1 MLPGRAQVT
10 ASSVRHEHGAS
21 APSEWRFV
29 VDHDDAVKMPDVVVL
44 VPFAGAMRR
53 AAIGSYDTLF
63 DKFGLTRAPSKTF
76 TIRGP
81 GPQ

>member
-1 MLPGRAQVT
+1 
-10 ASSVRHEHGAS
+10 
-21 APSEWRFV
+21 
-29 VDHDDAVKMPDVVVL
+29 MPDVVVL
-44 VPFAGAMRR
+44 VPFAGAMHR

-63 DKFGLTRAPSKTF
+63 DKFGLTKAPSKTF